1 MTAYVIFAAALVFSW
16 KLVGHLLPLR
26 NQSPTV
32 QKLTDGVTVALL
44 AALVVIQGLTSGG
57 QVVFDARIPALFVSG
72 VLLWLRLPFI
82 VVVLAA
88 AAVAAVIRLLS

>member
-16 KLVGHLLPLR
+16 KLFGHLLPLR

-57 QVVFDARIPALFVSG
+57 QVVFDARIPALLVAG